1 LHSNDLGQKTSSV
14 EGIINALADL
24 EKDIDNVNSKALEM
38 EKRLM
43 VYSDEEIEK
52 LNQQIVTLA
61 DNEAKK
67 IVDAAKAEAET
78 EASLIVEEGEKEIAR
93 IKKNI
98 DSSFN
103 KAVDTIVKM
112 VLTVNDSSHD
122 DNKNNKNTI
131 EQVKTSENIPKGS
144 RKVPNTANKY
154 PSDRT
159 SKESKIP

>member
-67 IVDAAKAEAET
+67 IVDAAKAEAER

-131 EQVKTSENIPKGS
+131 EPGKTSENIPKGS
-144 RKVPNTANKY
+144 TKVPNTANKY

>member
-1 LHSNDLGQKTSSV
+1 MHSNDLGQKTSSV

-24 EKDIDNVNSKALEM
+24 EKDIDNVNSKAVETK
-38 EKRLM
+38 KRLM

-52 LNQQIVTLA
+52 LNQQIIALA

-67 IVDAAKAEAET
+67 IVDAAKAEAER
-78 EASLIVEEGEKEIAR
+78 EASIIVEEGEKEIAR

-103 KAVDTIVKM
+103 KAVDTIVKT
-112 VLTVNDSSHD
+112 VLTVKDSSHD
-122 DNKNNKNTI
+122 YNNNNNKNI
-131 EQVKTSENIPKGS
+131 EPVKTSENTPKGTT
-144 RKVPNTANKY
+144 KVPNRANNS
-154 PSDRT
+154 PSKKT

>member
-122 DNKNNKNTI
+122 DNKHNKNTI

-144 RKVPNTANKY
+144 TKVPNTANKY

-159 SKESKIP
+159 SRE

>member
-1 LHSNDLGQKTSSV
+1 MGQKTSSV

-24 EKDIDNVNSKALEM
+24 EKDIDNVNSKAVETK
-38 EKRLM
+38 KRLM

-52 LNQQIVTLA
+52 LNQQIIALA

-67 IVDAAKAEAET
+67 IVDAAKAEAER
-78 EASLIVEEGEKEIAR
+78 EASIIVEEGEKEIAR

-103 KAVDTIVKM
+103 NAVNTIVKT
-112 VLTVNDSSHD
+112 VLTVKDSSHE
-122 DNKNNKNTI
+122 DNNNNNKNI
-131 EQVKTSENIPKGS
+131 EPVKTSENTPKGTT
-144 RKVPNTANKY
+144 KVPNRANKY
-154 PSDRT
+154 PSDKT

>member
-1 LHSNDLGQKTSSV
+1 MGQKTSSV
-14 EGIINALADL
+14 EGIINALAEL
-24 EKDIDNVNSKALEM
+24 EKDIDNVNSKAVEM

-52 LNQQIVTLA
+52 LNQQIIALA
-61 DNEAKK
+61 GNEAKK
-67 IVDAAKAEAET
+67 IVDAAKAEADR
-78 EASLIVEEGEKEIAR
+78 EASLIVEEGEREIAR

-122 DNKNNKNTI
+122 DNKNKKNNNNNII
-131 EQVKTSENIPKGS
+131 EPKKIENIPKGS
-144 RKVPNTANKY
+144 TKVANRANKS
-154 PSDRT
+154 PSD
-159 SKESKIP
+159 KIFNESKIP

>member
-24 EKDIDNVNSKALEM
+24 EKDIDNVNSKAVETK
-38 EKRLM
+38 KRLM

-52 LNQQIVTLA
+52 LNQQITALA

-67 IVDAAKAEAET
+67 IVDAAKAEAER
-78 EASLIVEEGEKEIAR
+78 EASIIVEEGEKEIAR

-103 KAVDTIVKM
+103 KAVDTIVKT

-122 DNKNNKNTI
+122 DNNNNNNI
-131 EQVKTSENIPKGS
+131 EPVKTSENTPKGTT
-144 RKVPNTANKY
+144 KVPNRANKY
-154 PSDRT
+154 PSDKT

>member
-24 EKDIDNVNSKALEM
+24 EKDIDNVNSKVLEM

-144 RKVPNTANKY
+144 TKVPNTANKY

>member
-24 EKDIDNVNSKALEM
+24 EKDIDNVNSKAVETK
-38 EKRLM
+38 KRLM

-52 LNQQIVTLA
+52 LNQQITALA

-67 IVDAAKAEAET
+67 IVDAAKAEAER
-78 EASLIVEEGEKEIAR
+78 EASIIVEEGEKEIAR

-103 KAVDTIVKM
+103 KAVDTIVKT

-122 DNKNNKNTI
+122 DNNNNNI
-131 EQVKTSENIPKGS
+131 EPVKTSENTPKGTT
-144 RKVPNTANKY
+144 KVPNRANKY
-154 PSDRT
+154 PSDKT

>member
-24 EKDIDNVNSKALEM
+24 EKDIDNVNSKAVETK
-38 EKRLM
+38 KRLM

-52 LNQQIVTLA
+52 LNQQIIALA

-67 IVDAAKAEAET
+67 IVDAAKAEAER
-78 EASLIVEEGEKEIAR
+78 EASIIVEEGEKEIAR

-103 KAVDTIVKM
+103 NAVDTIVKT
-112 VLTVNDSSHD
+112 VLTVNHSSHD
-122 DNKNNKNTI
+122 DNNKNNNI
-131 EQVKTSENIPKGS
+131 EPVKTSENTPKGTT
-144 RKVPNTANKY
+144 KVPNRANKY
-154 PSDRT
+154 PSDKT